1 MEGLYISSSLISG
14 ELNHVNISSILEQS
28 RWSGTLKWGYELSG
42 MDWNLNKR
50 YGEYYRVPWLRDLVL
65 ESRWLD
71 YDIRPWWD
79 NTTSTQQAI
88 DAFTTRKEWQRRSS
102 VYLTSHKQIN
112 TLHETRLSNLSSSQ
126 NALGDTQLFLRYV
139 RAKKPELTRIRMSS
153 EEPVNGKAK
162 EK

>member
-1 MEGLYISSSLISG
+1 M
-14 ELNHVNISSILEQS
+14 
-28 RWSGTLKWGYELSG
+28 
-42 MDWNLNKR
+42 
-50 YGEYYRVPWLRDLVL
+50 
-65 ESRWLD
+65 
-71 YDIRPWWD
+71 
-79 NTTSTQQAI
+79 
-88 DAFTTRKEWQRRSS
+88 
-102 VYLTSHKQIN
+102 YLTSHKQIN